1 MAAVEGIAAV
11 DRACLFLDAFARRD
25 ASIRFELA
33 DNALYDERLRMTMRR
48 SSRARG
54 RGLRP
59 SGCAS
64 AGAMWI
70 AAAGAA
76 FAQTLPP
83 EPVSVLDPIT
93 VTAVRR
99 EARVFDVPA
108 SVDIIDGHTIRDGN
122 PAINLSETLV
132 RVPGVFAANR
142 QNYAQDL
149 QISSRGFGAR
159 AAFGVRGV
167 RLYQDGIPVTMPD
180 GQGQTGSFSLL
191 SAQRVEVLRG
201 PFSTLYGNAS
211 GGVISVFSE
220 DGTTPPVFDAT
231 GGYGS
236 YDLWTGGLKLRGVA
250 GPADYTAAG
259 SVFSTN
265 GYRDH
270 SAARRDIFNLKLG
283 YGTPDGTRVTLLG
296 NSQYQPETQ
305 DPLGLTRA
313 QWGENPQ
320 QVDPVALLFDTRKTI
335 NQAMGGV
342 AVDHPLSGHA
352 TLHVNAYG
360 GRRAIR
366 QYLSFSGAAPTS
378 SGGVADLDRDFGGF
392 GGRVTWRTQAW
403 GTPLTLNIGAD
414 ANGMKE
420 RRQGFVNNNGAL
432 GDKRRDEDDTVKSA
446 DVFAEAEWTFV
457 PALTATLGVRSSV
470 VRYESEDHY
479 INAVNP
485 DDSGSRRFTN
495 TSPVLGL
502 VWHARPELNLYASYG
517 QGFETPTFAEM
528 AYNPVGP
535 GLNFGL
541 NPATSQ
547 VYEVGLKTIFRRSQ
561 RLNLAGFYIDTE
573 DEIVVDTAVGGRNTF
588 KNAGSTRRVGAE
600 LLWDGALPWG
610 LHGHVALTW
619 IRAEFT
625 QSFLSGVPPL
635 PVESGNRLPGV
646 PPQQAYGELTWTPG
660 GYGGLNAAVEVNYVG
675 KIYVNDRNT
684 DAAPAYT
691 VTNLRAGLAQT
702 AGRARFTEFVRVN
715 NVFDRKY
722 AGSVIVGDNNGR
734 FFEPA
739 PGRNWFVGVNV
750 DVAL

>member
-1 MAAVEGIAAV
+1 M
-11 DRACLFLDAFARRD
+11 
-25 ASIRFELA
+25 
-33 DNALYDERLRMTMRR
+33 LR
-48 SSRARG
+48 SHPRARSALDKEACEVMS
-54 RGLRP
+54 LRTAP
-59 SGCAS
+59 FAVAWTAAAAS
-64 AGAMWI
+64 GAM
-70 AAAGAA
+70 
-76 FAQTLPP
+76 AQAP
-83 EPVSVLDPIT
+83 ERTSVLDPVT
-93 VTAVRR
+93 VTATRS

-108 SVDIIDGHTIRDGN
+108 SVDVIDGTTIRDGN

-191 SAQRVEVLRG
+191 SAQRIEVVRG

-211 GGVISVFSE
+211 GGVISVFTE
-220 DGTTPPVFDAT
+220 GGTASPVLSAS

-236 YDLWTGGLKLRGVA
+236 DDLWTAGLKLLATA
-250 GPADYTAAG
+250 GPADFAVAG
-259 SVFSTN
+259 STFSTS

-283 YGTPDGTRVTLLG
+283 YAASPATAVTLIG
-296 NSQYQPETQ
+296 NTQYQPETQ
-305 DPLGLTRA
+305 DPLGLSRA
-313 QWGENPQ
+313 QWEANPR
-320 QVDPVALLFDTRKTI
+320 QVDPVAVQFDTRKTI
-335 NQAMGGV
+335 NQAQGGV
-342 AVDHPLSGHA
+342 AVDHAFGDDA
-352 TLHVNAYG
+352 TLHVRAYG

-366 QYLSFSGAAPTS
+366 QYLALSGALPTS
-378 SGGVADLDRDFGGF
+378 SGGVPDLDRDFGGI
-392 GGRVTWRTQAW
+392 GGRFTWRTQA
-403 GTPLTLNIGAD
+403 GGMPLAVTVGAD
-414 ANGMKE
+414 ADGMKE

-446 DVFAEAEWTFV
+446 DVFAEAEWSFA
-457 PALTATLGVRSSV
+457 PAFTATLGVRSSV

-479 INAVNP
+479 VTAANP

-502 VWHARPELNLYASYG
+502 VYHATPDLNLYASYG
-517 QGFETPTFAEM
+517 QGFETPTLAEM
-528 AYNPVGP
+528 AYNTVGP
-535 GLNFGL
+535 GLNFSL

-547 VYEVGLKTIFRRSQ
+547 VYEIGLKTIIASSQ

-573 DEIVVDTAVGGRNTF
+573 DEIVVDTAALGRNTF

-600 LLWDGALPWG
+600 LLWDGELPWG

-625 QSFLSGVPPL
+625 ESFLSGAPPL
-635 PVESGNRLPGV
+635 PVQSGNRLPGV
-646 PPQQAYGELTWTPG
+646 PPQQAYGELKWAPG
-660 GYGGLNAAVEVNYVG
+660 GYGGFNTAVEVQYVG

-691 VTNLRAGLAQT
+691 VANVRAGLAQT
-702 AGRARFTEFVRVN
+702 SGRATFTEFVRVN

-722 AGSVIVGDNNGR
+722 VGSVIVGDANGR

-739 PGRNWFVGVNV
+739 PGRNWFVGVSV